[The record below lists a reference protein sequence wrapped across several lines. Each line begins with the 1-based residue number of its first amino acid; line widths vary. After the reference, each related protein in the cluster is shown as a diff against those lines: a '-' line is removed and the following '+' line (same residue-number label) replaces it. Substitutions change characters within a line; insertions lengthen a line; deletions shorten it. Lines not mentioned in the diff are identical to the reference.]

1 MFGEKFHGIYFD
13 KDSGAGGGAA
23 DTADSTG
30 TEAKGEQVRAD
41 VENAG
46 DDKAKSKQTAEKV
59 TFTDAQQIAV
69 DQIVKER
76 LERAQRKAENE
87 AEKLRK
93 QAEEQSL
100 LKNQEFEKLAEQRKT
115 MVGTLE
121 AQVLELTPYKEQA
134 EKYKGA
140 MEKIVKAQVD
150 KLPPAL
156 KVLVEKLDPIE
167 QITYMTE
174 HAKELNIGIAGV
186 PETKTNDTNEKLNEE
201 ARAKARNSNAKL
213 VKGFFGG

>member
-1 MFGEKFHGIYFD
+1 MFKKFNGVYFD

-30 TEAKGEQVRAD
+30 TKADGDQAKAD
-41 VENAG
+41 VETAG
-46 DDKAKSKQTAEKV
+46 DDKAKGKQAAATKV
-59 TFTDAQQIAV
+59 TFTEEQQMAV
-69 DQIVKER
+69 DLIVKER
-76 LERAQRKAENE
+76 LERAQRKAETD
-87 AEKLRK
+87 ADKLRR
-93 QAEEQSL
+93 QAEEQAL
-100 LKNQEFEKLAEQRKT
+100 LKNKEFETLAEQRKGK
-115 MVGTLE
+115 VGELE
-121 AQVLELTPYKEQA
+121 AQVLELTPFKEQA

-167 QITYMTE
+167 QMDYLSE
-174 HAKELNIGIAGV
+174 HAKELNIVAGV
-186 PETKTNDTNEKLNEE
+186 PETKTNDSNDKLSEE
-201 ARAKARNSNAKL
+201 AKAKARNSNAKL